1 MYSLRVRDRR
11 TFQNLALMSLAYE
24 TSPCGTSPLT
34 HTMSRR
40 PTRNTIVAMRGSR
53 SPHHGVSGASRESE
67 EKTVTADAVIEVLS
81 TKNLVLSHVLSFKL
95 GLGQSIS

>member
-1 MYSLRVRDRR
+1 VYSLRVRDRR

-24 TSPCGTSPLT
+24 TSPLT